1 MKKIEIEERFCGK
14 DKEEVQEILDMV
26 FNSISRW
33 IIIENKVN
41 DVEYLTSWEH
51 RSNDLVEKDLGELQ
65 IDLVWYQNV
74 IIDRFCLNQFFYF
87 IEGYSFEYI
96 DIHGYI
102 IIK

>member
-1 MKKIEIEERFCGK
+1 MFDENRFGIYLNGGCSLHTITEH
-14 DKEEVQEILDMV
+14 DT
-26 FNSISRW
+26 FNSGISNLHW
-33 IIIENKVN
+33 
-41 DVEYLTSWEH
+41 
-51 RSNDLVEKDLGELQ
+51 GLQ

-74 IIDRFCLNQFFYF
+74 IIDRFCLNKFFYF